1 MKYIFSLFLAFFFSL
16 HVASAALEESFVSSL
31 YKDLE
36 ENMDTEV
43 AKRVAALLGVT
54 PEDIITFAKSG
65 SAPGLSG
72 VCCSPAEGESSE
84 NPSCTITISKK
95 INCSDQ
101 ILKMIVQE
109 RAFVNEEY
117 YGFQMASAFARW
129 WDGRMTSTK
138 DDIDIQADINAID
151 RQFFGKEADIEP
163 KGSEVSRTTREEFL
177 FAASDYHIP
186 SSESFSFS
194 AGAGCGGGQA
204 SLYGGLVC
212 LPEFCTD
219 FICVN
224 ITAIPGR
231 RAVTIPGAKK
241 DSSLANI
248 VYDLEGLAQWLNNL
262 YGLTPTVNKN
272 ESFKLSHIFFQML
285 SSFSFEIYKKR
296 PPIIAEFIGADG
308 GGLKQVAEFSS
319 TPEGG
324 YAWQDTSSSSAS
336 TPTSS
341 AAQGESSSGDE
352 EETEESKKKAEIY
365 QELWRLRRSLEAC
378 AGGETCTHR
387 QVLESISE
395 DCGLG
400 LSQGGQ
406 QERPKAIEKCSRDM
420 ATKLRDLE
428 KEEERRR
435 NLQVQKMKQQYYQDV
450 PRYLDA
456 LWASVTE
463 FETALYLNQCYVKQA
478 ISSCGTEKYDCLSGS
493 P

>member
-1 MKYIFSLFLAFFFSL
+1 MKYFLSLLAIFFFFIGGT
-16 HVASAALEESFVSSL
+16 SAALEKSFVSSL
-31 YKDLE
+31 YEDLGD
-36 ENMDTEV
+36 NMNTQV

-54 PEDIITFAKSG
+54 PEDIITFSESG

-72 VCCSPAEGESSE
+72 VCCSPGEEEASE
-84 NPSCTITISKK
+84 NPSCTITINEK
-95 INCSDQ
+95 INCSDR
-101 ILKMIVQE
+101 ILEMIAQE
-109 RAFVNEEY
+109 RTFVNEEY

-129 WDGRMTSTK
+129 WDGRMTSTN
-138 DDIDIQADINAID
+138 DDIDIQADINAINK
-151 RQFFGKEADIEP
+151 QFFGKEADIESNV
-163 KGSEVSRTTREEFL
+163 SEVSITTREEFL

-186 SSESFSFS
+186 SAESFSFS

-212 LPEFCTD
+212 LPKFCTD

-231 RAVTIPGAKK
+231 RAVTIPGTVKE
-241 DSSLANI
+241 SSLSNI

-262 YGLTPTVNKN
+262 YGLTPVKNQN

-285 SSFSFEIYKKR
+285 STFSFEIYKKR
-296 PPIIAEFIGADG
+296 PPIIAEFIGTDG
-308 GGLKQVAEFSS
+308 RGLKQVGEFSS
-319 TPEGG
+319 TEKGG
-324 YAWQDTSSSSAS
+324 YAWQDTSGSSPSSSS
-336 TPTSS
+336 T
-341 AAQGESSSGDE
+341 EKKSSSSNNE
-352 EETEESKKKAEIY
+352 EEDEESKKKKEIY
-365 QELWRLRRSLEAC
+365 EELWRLRRSLEAC

-387 QVLESISE
+387 EVLESISE

-400 LSQGGQ
+400 ISQGGQ
-406 QERPKAIEKCSRDM
+406 QERPKAIEKCGRDM
-420 ATKLRDLE
+420 TTKLSQLE
-428 KEEERRR
+428 KREEKGRA
-435 NLQVQKMKQQYYQDV
+435 LQIQKMKQQYYQDV

-456 LWASVTE
+456 LWASITE